1 MPATTL
7 KDYYKILE
15 LAPDATAEEVKKAYR
30 ALAFKYHPDTN
41 TDNAFAASHFIEIQE
56 AYSVLSIEDKRR
68 KYDEE
73 RWLSGMSKR
82 AKDTQVI
89 TPEWIWQEA
98 KKLRVHMDTVDTY
111 RMSHSALNDYVMLLL
126 SDSHMAVL
134 KQSADNATLQLIV
147 QQLLLST
154 RHLKYQYMLAVSN
167 RLAMLVPADS
177 VMLAAIH
184 KQQRHSHRRA
194 LWEKYLPAFIVTVTL
209 LLCVIMYFYS
219 HK

>member
-1 MPATTL
+1 MPAAQI

-30 ALAFKYHPDTN
+30 TLAFKYHPDTN
-41 TDNAFAASHFIEIQE
+41 TENAFAASHFIEIQE
-56 AYSVLSIEDKRR
+56 AYSVLSIEERRR

-82 AKDTQVI
+82 AKDTQLV

-134 KQSADNATLQLIV
+134 KQSNDSAIHQLIV

-154 RHLKYQYMLAVSN
+154 RHLKYQYMLPVSN

-177 VMLAAIH
+177 VMLAAIYQ
-184 KQQRHSHRRA
+184 QQRRSYRHA
-194 LWEKYLPAFIVTVTL
+194 IWEKYLPTFIITITI
-209 LLCVIMYFYS
+209 LLCVIMYWYS
-219 HK
+219 HR